1 MAKTVVLRW
10 IEKREWRVAVP
21 IVGGPVEEGYA
32 ISRAMEEAVNA
43 SGVFQSGR
51 VDPYSIE
58 FQIED
63 K

>member
-10 IEKREWRVAVP
+10 TVKREWRVSVP
-21 IVGGPVEEGYA
+21 ITGDSFA
-32 ISRAMEEAVNA
+32 IPRAMEEAVNA
-43 SGVFQSGR
+43 SGIFRTGD

-58 FQIED
+58 FQVED